1 MSKRTLIIFAAVF
14 SLGAMFSVLAL
25 AQSPQNT
32 PSTPQQLPT
41 QSSPSDLGSSAL
53 DGQGMRRYR
62 VGPGDLLDV
71 RVFGQPDLNS
81 TVEIDEDGNI
91 SSLPFVEDPIPAKC
105 RNEKEIQKQIT
116 RVYAK
121 YIISPRV
128 SVRILERRSRPPAVI
143 YGAVRAP
150 TRVQMM
156 RRVRLHELL
165 ALSGGITAGASGTIQ
180 IMHTEKELCPESDD
194 WLLEVAP
201 TELPGAKT
209 GANVAGTASA
219 PVITTPNN
227 TSVQAPKTTPV
238 PNSGA
243 ANAANNTSVQAPKTT
258 TVPNGA
264 AANAANNTSVQAPK
278 TTTVPNSAAAN
289 AANNTSVQAPK
300 TTTVPNGG
308 AGANAASA
316 ANATSPNDASVQ
328 NPKTTSPNKAG
339 DQDSTESDRATLA
352 GIGELEI
359 YKIDTLKAGGFS
371 LTSGA
376 LGSNDPFIRPG
387 DIVIVTEGLPI
398 YVTGAVMMPHEI
410 VLKDRMTLARALAM
424 AGGLQRL
431 AKGNEIHI
439 YRHQEGKLGQEHM
452 KVNYN
457 AIKNGTAP
465 DIPLQAYDIID
476 VRMQGSF
483 TPSSLKE
490 IFLGITKGSIGNIG
504 GSLPY
509 RILY

>member
-14 SLGAMFSVLAL
+14 SLGAMFTALVL
-25 AQSPQNT
+25 AQSPQSA
-32 PSTPQQLPT
+32 PSFPPQSTQSPT
-41 QSSPSDLGSSAL
+41 QSSPTDTTIDAQGS
-53 DGQGMRRYR
+53 RRYR

-105 RNEKEIQKQIT
+105 RNEKEIQKAIT
-116 RVYAK
+116 TLYAK

-128 SVRILERRSRPPAVI
+128 SVRVLERRSRPPAVI

-165 ALSGGITAGASGTIQ
+165 ALSGGITAASSGTIQ

-194 WLLEVAP
+194 YLAELTAP
-201 TELPGAKT
+201 NEELDPKT
-209 GANVAGTASA
+209 TPAQKGANVAGTTIA
-219 PVITTPNN
+219 PLTAAPNK
-227 TSVQAPKTTPV
+227 TVVQDPKTATP
-238 PNSGA
+238 
-243 ANAANNTSVQAPKTT
+243 
-258 TVPNGA
+258 PNGA
-264 AANAANNTSVQAPK
+264 AAT
-278 TTTVPNSAAAN
+278 SAASVAKP
-289 AANNTSVQAPK
+289 TSAK
-300 TTTVPNGG
+300 KD
-308 AGANAASA
+308 
-316 ANATSPNDASVQ
+316 TSIQD
-328 NPKTTSPNKAG
+328 PKTTSPKEASIQDPKSPNKIG
-339 DQDSTESDRATLA
+339 EQDSTEADRATLA

-371 LTSGA
+371 LTAGA
-376 LGSNDPFIRPG
+376 LGSNDPYIRPG

-398 YVTGAVMMPHEI
+398 YVTGAVMMPHEL
-410 VLKDRMTLARALAM
+410 VLKDQMTLARALAM
-424 AGGLQRL
+424 AGGLQKL
-431 AKGNEIHI
+431 AKGNEVHI
-439 YRHQEGKLGQEHM
+439 YRHQEGKLGQEHL
-452 KVNYN
+452 KINYT

-465 DIPLQAYDIID
+465 DVPLQAYDIID

-490 IFLGITKGSIGNIG
+490 IFLGITKGGIGQVG